1 MISFFPSAQEPYQRF
16 VPDTSGATNS
26 SKQWRRRAERWVAAR
41 LRSSL
46 MEHSKLCACT
56 SALSAYIMASVVQSS
71 KPQKRRRSCHR
82 PKRLTDIDLHE
93 GRRDGRCMPLQV
105 TAQDRLPLKPLLAG
119 RAGSGVPQNTDDG
132 GAHLHARQAPQHD
145 LVGGRQ
151 AAELQPAAAGQASP
165 QEKRLAL
172 GLCLPSKCTTPR
184 CSTQAR
190 TAHRLLCRSSR
201 AHTVS
206 ARTAQARSA
215 QQPTVA
221 PFDGAQ
227 SQGATGGAVPR
238 RPPTVPSNA
247 SIKQLTTKHPR
258 TAVAVHRA
266 RRSKLRM
273 FEMAAPACGAPGAP
287 AGTGCASAASLYIP
301 MPCRQRQRPYISVA
315 MAQGCWN
322 VLYVAQPPSKLC
334 DCVTTSR

>member
-1 MISFFPSAQEPYQRF
+1 M
-16 VPDTSGATNS
+16 
-26 SKQWRRRAERWVAAR
+26 
-41 LRSSL
+41 
-46 MEHSKLCACT
+46 
-56 SALSAYIMASVVQSS
+56 
-71 KPQKRRRSCHR
+71 
-82 PKRLTDIDLHE
+82 
-93 GRRDGRCMPLQV
+93 
-105 TAQDRLPLKPLLAG
+105 
-119 RAGSGVPQNTDDG
+119 
-132 GAHLHARQAPQHD
+132 HARAPQHD

-172 GLCLPSKCTTPR
+172 GLCLPSNCTSPR

-238 RPPTVPSNA
+238 QPPRVPSNA
-247 SIKQLTTKHPR
+247 SIKQLPIKAPTHGRGRPQGPTQQYTACLRWPHPR
-258 TAVAVHRA
+258 AAPQA
-266 RRSKLRM
+266 RRQAQAVQALLPYTYRCLATNGTGHICQSLWRRV
-273 FEMAAPACGAPGAP
+273 
-287 AGTGCASAASLYIP
+287 AGTSCMWLN
-301 MPCRQRQRPYISVA
+301 RPPNSVFA
-315 MAQGCWN
+315 
-322 VLYVAQPPSKLC
+322 
-334 DCVTTSR
+334 